1 MKTDTIKGQLTVP
14 LCTDQPTIIPDD
26 HRHYQET
33 SHVFHCMECDLQ
45 LQMDIAV
52 HSHEAST
59 EIDETEI
66 DEGIVRIRLDPRI
79 KLERA

>member
-1 MKTDTIKGQLTVP
+1 MKMSPIDSRVTERQVAASPALMG
-14 LCTDQPTIIPDD
+14 DD
-26 HRHYQET
+26 HRHYQEI

-59 EIDETEI
+59 ERDEAEI
-66 DEGIVRIRLDPRI
+66 DDGIVRVRLDPRI